1 MRQDGVGD
9 GDTLFVGDVAVC
21 CDGRLVGTDA
31 EVGESSEFLPCFGPE
46 HLALHIARFM
56 LDDVPA
62 YGFEFHELFLQGW

>member
-31 EVGESSEFLPCFGPE
+31 EVGESSELLPFFGPK
-46 HLALHIARFM
+46 
-56 LDDVPA
+56 
-62 YGFEFHELFLQGW
+62 